1 LVVDKKDYHMT
12 SDETSCLDGEMAE
25 KGESVNREIAVFE
38 KYFRRFFRG
47 EDRSNLQSALFN
59 VPGRLVAGCWA
70 DYDNMGAVF
79 EQLLAT
85 VPAEQIGCRMKKTAA
100 RPGIFQITCLLVS
113 YLIARQ
119 HEILLRQVE
128 GLPYSDEK
136 HLEEMYLLFEAGRT
150 ILSVARSDGAH
161 FPGEAQDSMPLL
173 DDAAQQTLVRQ
184 LCEPSP
190 QDLSWRRRAWAAL
203 TAYNFLFHGEMR
215 DGIFNHG
222 PYDLGGGRCLLV
234 KELTELHN
242 DYFPWST
249 KIREL
254 PAGFVRAMI
263 LKDVE
268 CRFDVLG
275 GVATQPR
282 VFDDRIVLDGL
293 FEISK
298 GQLIPSDESTAME
311 ILDVVSENSR
321 VLYEEFCSWEE
332 TRKLRYGTLL
342 HANFLRGFWEMIP
355 GHGAH
360 ELARRTIA
368 GYERSGEAHFSELA
382 ARRTPLVMEHIAGT
396 AGPIF
401 SPLRL

>member
-1 LVVDKKDYHMT
+1 
-12 SDETSCLDGEMAE
+12 MAAMV
-25 KGESVNREIAVFE
+25 ESVNREIAVFE
-38 KYFRRFFRG
+38 TYFRRFFRG
-47 EDRSNLQSALFN
+47 EDRSNLQSPLFN

-70 DYDNMGAVF
+70 DYENLGAVF

-85 VPAEQIGCRMKKTAA
+85 IPAEQIGRRMKETAA

-119 HEILLRQVE
+119 QEILLRQVA

-136 HLEEMYLLFEAGRT
+136 RLEEMDLLFGAGRT
-150 ILSVARSDGAH
+150 ILSVARSDGLH
-161 FPGEAQDSMPLL
+161 FPGEARDSMPLL
-173 DDAAQQTLVRQ
+173 EDAAQQALVRQ

-242 DYFPWST
+242 GYFPWSAR
-249 KIREL
+249 IREL

-263 LKDVE
+263 LQDVE

-275 GVATQPR
+275 GIATQPQ

-293 FEISK
+293 FEISA
-298 GQLIPSDESTAME
+298 GRLIPTDESAARK

-321 VLYEEFCSWEE
+321 VLFEEFCGWEE
-332 TRKLRYGTLL
+332 SRKLRYGTLL

-355 GHGAH
+355 GNGAP

-368 GYERSGEAHFSELA
+368 GYERSAEAHFSELA
-382 ARRTPLVMEHIAGT
+382 ARRIPLVMEHIAKT

-401 SPLRL
+401 SPLHL

>member
-1 LVVDKKDYHMT
+1 MT
-12 SDETSCLDGEMAE
+12 SNETSHSNQKMSAIV
-25 KGESVNREIAVFE
+25 ESVDREISVFE
-38 KYFRRFFRG
+38 TYFRRFFRG

-70 DYDNMGAVF
+70 DYENMGAVF
-79 EQLLAT
+79 KQLLAT
-85 VPAEQIGCRMKKTAA
+85 IPAEQIGRRMKKTAA
-100 RPGIFQITCLLVS
+100 RPGVFQITCLLVS

-119 HEILLRQVE
+119 QDILLQQVE

-136 HLEEMYLLFEAGRT
+136 RLEEMHLLFGAGRT
-150 ILSVARSDGAH
+150 ILSVARSDGLH
-161 FPGEAQDSMPLL
+161 FPGEAPDSMPLL
-173 DDAAQQTLVRQ
+173 DDAAQQSLVRQ

-190 QDLSWRRRAWAAL
+190 QLLSWRRHAWATL

-222 PYDLGGGRCLLV
+222 PYHLGGGRCLLV

-249 KIREL
+249 NIREL

-275 GVATQPR
+275 GVATQPQ
-282 VFDDRIVLDGL
+282 VFEDRIVLDGL
-293 FEISK
+293 FEVSS
-298 GQLIPSDESTAME
+298 GQLIPTDESTAKK

-321 VLYEEFCSWEE
+321 VLYEEFCGWEDS
-332 TRKLRYGTLL
+332 RKLRYGTLL

-355 GHGAH
+355 GNSAH

-368 GYERSGEAHFSELA
+368 GYGRSGEAHFFELA
-382 ARRTPLVMEHIAGT
+382 ARRIPLVMEHIAGT
-396 AGPIF
+396 AGAIF

>member
-1 LVVDKKDYHMT
+1 MT
-12 SDETSCLDGEMAE
+12 SDAGNTIGEGVSIWMG
-25 KGESVNREIAVFE
+25 KGRQVESVNREIAVFE
-38 KYFRRFFRG
+38 TYFRRFFRG

-59 VPGRLVAGCWA
+59 VPGRLVAGCWS
-70 DYDNMGAVF
+70 DYENMGAVF
-79 EQLLAT
+79 EQLLAII
-85 VPAEQIGCRMKKTAA
+85 PAEQIGRRMKKTAA

-119 HEILLRQVE
+119 QEILLRQVE
-128 GLPYSDEK
+128 GLPYSDKK
-136 HLEEMYLLFEAGRT
+136 HLEEMCLLFGAGRT
-150 ILSVARSDGAH
+150 ILSVARSDGVH

-173 DDAAQQTLVRQ
+173 DDGAQQALIRQ

-190 QDLSWRRRAWAAL
+190 QDLSWRRRAWATL
-203 TAYNFLFHGEMR
+203 TAFNFLFHGEMR

-249 KIREL
+249 QIRAL

-275 GVATQPR
+275 GIATQPQ
-282 VFDDRIVLDGL
+282 VFEDRIVLDGL

-298 GQLIPSDESTAME
+298 GQLVPTDESAAKK
-311 ILDVVSENSR
+311 ILDVVSENNR

-332 TRKLRYGTLL
+332 IRKLRYGTLL

-355 GHGAH
+355 GSSAH

-368 GYERSGEAHFSELA
+368 GYERSGEAHFPELST
-382 ARRTPLVMEHIAGT
+382 RRIPLVMEHIANT

>member
-1 LVVDKKDYHMT
+1 MSAIVD
-12 SDETSCLDGEMAE
+12 
-25 KGESVNREIAVFE
+25 SVNHEIAVFE
-38 KYFRRFFRG
+38 TYFRRFFRG
-47 EDRSNLQSALFN
+47 EDRSNLHSVLFN

-70 DYDNMGAVF
+70 DYESMGAVF
-79 EQLLAT
+79 KQVLAT
-85 VPAEQIGCRMKKTAA
+85 IPAEQIGRRMKETAS

-119 HEILLRQVE
+119 QEILLRQVE

-136 HLEEMYLLFEAGRT
+136 HLEEMYLLFGAGRT
-150 ILSVARSDGAH
+150 ILSVARSDGVH

-173 DDAAQQTLVRQ
+173 DDAAQQSLVRR

-190 QDLSWRRRAWAAL
+190 QVLSWRRRAWATL

-222 PYDLGGGRCLLV
+222 PYNLGGGRCLLV

-242 DYFPWST
+242 NYFPWST

-282 VFDDRIVLDGL
+282 VFDNRIVLDGL

-298 GQLIPSDESTAME
+298 GELIPTDESTAKK
-311 ILDVVSENSR
+311 ILDVVSENSG
-321 VLYEEFCSWEE
+321 VLYEEFCGWEE
-332 TRKLRYGTLL
+332 SRKLRYGTLL

-355 GHGAH
+355 GNGAP

-368 GYERSGEAHFSELA
+368 GYERAGEAHFSELA
-382 ARRTPLVMEHIAGT
+382 TRRIPLVMEHIANT

-401 SPLRL
+401 SPFCL

>member
-1 LVVDKKDYHMT
+1 MSAVEDT
-12 SDETSCLDGEMAE
+12 
-25 KGESVNREIAVFE
+25 VNREIAVFE
-38 KYFRRFFRG
+38 TYFRGFFRG
-47 EDRSNLQSALFN
+47 EDRSNLHSVLFN

-70 DYDNMGAVF
+70 DCENMGAIF
-79 EQLLAT
+79 EHLLAT
-85 VPAEQIGCRMKKTAA
+85 IPAEQIGRRMKETAA

-119 HEILLRQVE
+119 QEILLRQAE
-128 GLPYSDEK
+128 RLPYSDEK
-136 HLEEMYLLFEAGRT
+136 RLEEMHLLFAAGRT
-150 ILSVARSDGAH
+150 ILTVARNDGLH
-161 FPGEAQDSMPLL
+161 FPGEARDSMPLL
-173 DDAAQQTLVRQ
+173 DHAAQQTLVRQ
-184 LCEPSP
+184 LRQPSP
-190 QDLSWRRRAWAAL
+190 QELSWRRRAWAAL

-242 DYFPWST
+242 GYFPWSAR
-249 KIREL
+249 IREL

-275 GVATQPR
+275 GVATQPM

-298 GQLIPSDESTAME
+298 GQLIPTDEPAAKK
-311 ILDVVSENSR
+311 ILDLVSENGS
-321 VLYEEFCSWEE
+321 VLYEEFCGWEE
-332 TRKLRYGTLL
+332 SRKLRYGTLL
-342 HANFLRGFWEMIP
+342 HTNFLRGFWEMIP
-355 GHGAH
+355 GNGAP
-360 ELARRTIA
+360 ELARRAIA

-382 ARRTPLVMEHIAGT
+382 ARRIPLVMEHIANT

>member
-1 LVVDKKDYHMT
+1 
-12 SDETSCLDGEMAE
+12 
-25 KGESVNREIAVFE
+25 
-38 KYFRRFFRG
+38 
-47 EDRSNLQSALFN
+47 
-59 VPGRLVAGCWA
+59 
-70 DYDNMGAVF
+70 MGAVF
-79 EQLLAT
+79 EQLLAII
-85 VPAEQIGCRMKKTAA
+85 PAEQIGRRMKKTAA

-119 HEILLRQVE
+119 QEILLRQVE
-128 GLPYSDEK
+128 GLPYSDKK
-136 HLEEMYLLFEAGRT
+136 HLEEMCLLFGAGRT
-150 ILSVARSDGAH
+150 ILSVARSDGVH

-173 DDAAQQTLVRQ
+173 DDGAQQALIRQ

-190 QDLSWRRRAWAAL
+190 QDLSWRRRAWATL
-203 TAYNFLFHGEMR
+203 TAFNFLFHGEMR

-249 KIREL
+249 QIRAL

-275 GVATQPR
+275 GIATQPQ
-282 VFDDRIVLDGL
+282 VFEDRIVLDGL

-298 GQLIPSDESTAME
+298 GQLVPTDESAAKK
-311 ILDVVSENSR
+311 ILDVVSENNR

-332 TRKLRYGTLL
+332 IRKLRYGTLL

-355 GHGAH
+355 GSSAH

-368 GYERSGEAHFSELA
+368 GYERSGEAHFPELST
-382 ARRTPLVMEHIAGT
+382 RRIPLVMEHIANT

>member
-1 LVVDKKDYHMT
+1 
-12 SDETSCLDGEMAE
+12 MAAIV
-25 KGESVNREIAVFE
+25 ESVNREIAVFE
-38 KYFRRFFRG
+38 TYFRRFFRG
-47 EDRSNLQSALFN
+47 EDRSNLQSPLFN

-70 DYDNMGAVF
+70 DYECMGAVF
-79 EQLLAT
+79 ERLLAT
-85 VPAEQIGCRMKKTAA
+85 IPAEQIGRRMKETAA

-119 HEILLRQVE
+119 QEILLRQVE
-128 GLPYSDEK
+128 GLPYSDAK
-136 HLEEMYLLFEAGRT
+136 RLEEMDLLFAAGRT
-150 ILSVARSDGAH
+150 ILSVARNDGVH
-161 FPGEAQDSMPLL
+161 FPGEARDSMPLL
-173 DDAAQQTLVRQ
+173 LDAAQQRLVRQ
-184 LCEPSP
+184 LCEPSA

-242 DYFPWST
+242 AYFPWSAR
-249 KIREL
+249 IREL

-275 GVATQPR
+275 GVATQPQ

-293 FEISK
+293 FEISE
-298 GQLIPSDESTAME
+298 GQLIPTGESAARK

-321 VLYEEFCSWEE
+321 VLYEEFCGWEE
-332 TRKLRYGTLL
+332 SRKLRYGTLL
-342 HANFLRGFWEMIP
+342 HSNFLRGFWEMIP
-355 GHGAH
+355 GNGAP

-368 GYERSGEAHFSELA
+368 GYERSGEAHFPELA
-382 ARRTPLVMEHIAGT
+382 ARRIPLVMEHIAST

-401 SPLRL
+401 SPLHL